1 MSNYTPQQK
10 IAIVMRQLAYVK
22 SELHTAVN
30 PMSLRDRVR
39 DLVDAVEFAIGGYV
53 SDGNPNQ
60 IPGTPASLLEDP
72 TRTRVEFTSG
82 PGAVQQQQEREAVRR
97 QTAEFSPNLSA
108 FTLPGAAPTQPA
120 LRPEAG
126 RPIVNG
132 DVQFIPGPPPGTSTG
147 IGNGQ
152 SVEFI
157 RADGV
162 QVDGN
167 GNPIGGVQ
175 SPRLPSNPFEE
186 APAAP
191 IIPGADYRGGGPT
204 RVEIVGGTHLSPPRI
219 PGAPASN
226 EAAGQIIGHQPSRTT
241 EAGGNILPASGLFP
255 GIQPTAPA
263 RLPQNPFDA
272 DDMGGS
278 VLPGT

>member
-10 IAIVMRQLAYVK
+10 IQIVMRQLAYVK

-39 DLVDAVEFAIGGYV
+39 DLVDAMEFAIGGYV

-97 QTAEFSPNLSA
+97 QTAEFSPNLPA
-108 FTLPGAAPTQPA
+108 FSQAGSMPTLPS
-120 LRPEAG
+120 LRPEPG

-147 IGNGQ
+147 VGNGQ

-162 QVDGN
+162 HVDSN

-175 SPRLPSNPFEE
+175 SPRLPANPFEE
-186 APAAP
+186 APPAP
-191 IIPGADYRGGGPT
+191 LIPGADYRGGT
-204 RVEIVGGTHLSPPRI
+204 RIEIVGGTHLSPPRI

-255 GIQPTAPA
+255 GIAPA
-263 RLPQNPFDA
+263 RPQQPQFNA
-272 DDMGGS
+272 DEMDVN